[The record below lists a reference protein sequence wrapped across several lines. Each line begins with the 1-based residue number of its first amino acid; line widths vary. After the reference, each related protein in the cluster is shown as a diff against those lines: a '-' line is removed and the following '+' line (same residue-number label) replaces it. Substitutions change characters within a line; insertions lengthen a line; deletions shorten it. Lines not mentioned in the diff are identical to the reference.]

1 MSVCKSCG
9 AEIIWIKTKN
19 GKNMPCDAKPI
30 SYRNTFPQ
38 GSLVLI
44 TPDGKV
50 ARGEFDPSSDTIG
63 YLSHFATCPN
73 ANQHRKRRTDDCK
86 DNV

>member
-1 MSVCKSCG
+1 MADSIPYMAIINRVKEDRMSKCKSCG

-38 GSLVLI
+38 GSLVLMI
-44 TPDGKV
+44 
-50 ARGEFDPSSDTIG
+50 EEEE
-63 YLSHFATCPN
+63 
-73 ANQHRKRRTDDCK
+73 
-86 DNV
+86 